1 MYPVYPD
8 QPHPA
13 ASQPQD
19 QPQQWLQPA
28 AHAPQAYYPP
38 QPMMMQPMQPYPA
51 QAYPQAW
58 QPAPPMPAYP
68 YVHPMQPYAGQYY
81 PPQPSFAYAMQDAR
95 PAPVI
100 DQEAI
105 DEIRASL
112 HEFREALRELSESR
126 PRRRIF

>member
-1 MYPVYPD
+1 MYPVYSD
-8 QPHPA
+8 QPLPA

-19 QPQQWLQPA
+19 QPQHWLQPLA
-28 AHAPQAYYPP
+28 QAPQGHYPP
-38 QPMMMQPMQPYPA
+38 QPMMQPMPLYPA
-51 QAYPQAW
+51 QAYPQIW

-68 YVHPMQPYAGQYY
+68 YVHPMQAYPGQYY
-81 PPQPSFAYAMQDAR
+81 PPQPSFGYAMQDAR